1 MGYENGIRTREQIC
15 DYGKL
20 SICGSVSEVS
30 FSDDVYFGMTS
41 CGFFSRLILHLSIT
55 FCRLFKGK
63 SAKLWTEVMTKV
75 KPKEEVLAIQ
85 KNLLVKQLRAGVPL
99 AETTASFMSRLIVFK
114 LEIFIFCV

>member
-1 MGYENGIRTREQIC
+1 
-15 DYGKL
+15 
-20 SICGSVSEVS
+20 
-30 FSDDVYFGMTS
+30 
-41 CGFFSRLILHLSIT
+41 
-55 FCRLFKGK
+55 
-63 SAKLWTEVMTKV
+63 MTKV